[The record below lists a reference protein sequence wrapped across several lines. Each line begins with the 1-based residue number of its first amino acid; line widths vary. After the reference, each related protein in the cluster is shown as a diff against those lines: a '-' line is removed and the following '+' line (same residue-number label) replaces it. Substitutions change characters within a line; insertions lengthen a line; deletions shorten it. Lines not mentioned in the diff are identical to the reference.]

1 MAHQEGT
8 AEKYYRVF
16 EKNKSSVKASK
27 KLHGVTRNCEKNDKE
42 LGTKKA
48 AKESGECELVIAD
61 SLGTNKLP
69 GKKVLLQALQNLF
82 AEEISLQSFTM
93 SLVREKIQSDP
104 ILCKESPIRVYGRIR
119 AEWRHSSQT
128 AW

>member
-1 MAHQEGT
+1 MGT
-8 AEKYYRVF
+8 R
-16 EKNKSSVKASK
+16 KA
-27 KLHGVTRNCEKNDKE
+27 VN
-42 LGTKKA
+42 
-48 AKESGECELVIAD
+48 ESNECEPVTAA
-61 SLGTNKLP
+61 SLGMKRAP
-69 GKKVLLQALQNLF
+69 WKEESLQALQNLF
-82 AEEISLQSFTM
+82 AEEISLQSVTM